1 MNEQANP
8 SRGLRPFLIV
18 WSGQFVSTVGTLMTS
33 LALAFW
39 AFDITGRATEL
50 GLMVFFTYGPRVLL
64 GPFAGAL
71 VDRWNRRTVLIVC
84 DLLAGAASVAVL
96 VLLLTGALQIWHLYV
111 LTFLMSAFGAF
122 QGPGFI
128 ASATMMV
135 AKSQYARVNGLITLI
150 TNASAIVAPALA
162 GLLLPPIGLR
172 GILILDIATF
182 LFAVGTLIAVK
193 IPEPE
198 RSKGADGA
206 NPIRRILRDITEGL
220 RFLWDVKILLGL
232 QLVFSSANLFGT
244 LFGVLMRPMVLLRT
258 GDSEIAL
265 ASVQSMIGIGGAVGA
280 LAIAFWGGPKR
291 KKIVFA
297 LVLFSLAFLFR
308 GLAGLEMQ
316 IPWIAAFALVQSAL
330 LALAGSSVRAVWQAK
345 VPPEMLGRVF
355 STLGTIAGLLMM
367 ITMLAGGPLAD
378 RFFEPLMRT
387 SGWAREFLGP
397 FVGTGPGSGMG
408 LLILLGGAIAAAVCA
423 GAILFR
429 SLRTVETTVPD
440 HDADHAGGS
449 P

>member
-1 MNEQANP
+1 MNKQATP
-8 SRGLRPFLIV
+8 SRGMRPFLIV
-18 WSGQFVSTVGTLMTS
+18 WSGQFVSTIGTLMTS

-50 GLMVFFTYGPRVLL
+50 GLMIFFTYGPRVLL

-71 VDRWNRRTVLIVC
+71 VDRWKRRTVLITC

-96 VLLLTGALQIWHLYV
+96 LLFVTGSLQIWHLYV
-111 LTFLMSAFGAF
+111 LTFLMSVFGAF

-135 AKSQYARVNGLITLI
+135 AKAQYERINGLMTLI

-162 GLLLPPIGLR
+162 GLLLPAIGLR
-172 GILILDIATF
+172 GILILDVATF
-182 LFAVGTLIAVK
+182 LFAVGTLLVVK

-198 RSKGADGA
+198 RSGETGESS
-206 NPIRRILRDITEGL
+206 PIRRILRDITEGL
-220 RFLWDVKILLGL
+220 RFLWDVKVLLGL

-258 GDSEIAL
+258 ADSEIAL
-265 ASVQSMIGIGGAVGA
+265 ASVQSMIGIGGAIGA

-291 KKIVFA
+291 RKIVFA
-297 LVLFSLAFLFR
+297 LALFSLAFLLR
-308 GLAGLEMQ
+308 GLTGLDTS
-316 IPWIAAFALVQSAL
+316 IPWIAALALVQSAL

-345 VPPEMLGRVF
+345 VPPQMLGRVF

-367 ITMLAGGPLAD
+367 VTMLAGGPVAD
-378 RFFEPLMRT
+378 RLFEPLMRT
-387 SGWAREFLGP
+387 SESAREIFGP
-397 FVGTGPGSGMG
+397 FVGLGPGSGMG
-408 LLILLGGAIAAAVCA
+408 LLILLGGLVAAAICA
-423 GAILFR
+423 GGLLLR
-429 SLRTVETTVPD
+429 SLRRIETTVPD
-440 HDADHAGGS
+440 YDGEESGGRS
-449 P
+449 